1 MKNAVNR
8 PLSPHLSV
16 YKPQL
21 TSVLSILH
29 RGTGV
34 ALAVG
39 TLLVTW
45 WLASIA
51 GGAESFASAN
61 DFLGSWFGTLLL
73 FGWSWALFYHL
84 CNGIRHLMWDA
95 GFGFDL
101 PTTYLTGK
109 VVVVA
114 SLILTLLVWLIA

>member
-1 MKNAVNR
+1 MKNAANR

-51 GGAESFASAN
+51 GGEESFTNAN

-84 CNGIRHLMWDA
+84 CNGIRHLMWDT

-101 PTTYLTGK
+101 ATTYLTGK
-109 VVVVA
+109 IVVGA
-114 SLILTLLVWLIA
+114 SLVLTILVWLIA